1 MGFDSLD
8 LVEFSM
14 AVQKE
19 FDLPDLGEEDFANLK
34 VNHPPTHPPTYLPF
48 SFIERSLSPSSV
60 SV

>member
-34 VNHPPTHPPTYLPF
+34 TISDVVKMVESNKK
-48 SFIERSLSPSSV
+48 
-60 SV
+60 